1 MNTKLINLMVGGGVI
16 SKNVQYEMGSITEGV
31 IYSIIILLVKSFL
44 VMITYNYIITY
55 VVSQNIN
62 KNMKLLT
69 IFDSIMVVI
78 LFNNLINRY

>member
-69 IFDSIMVVI
+69 IFDIIIVVI